1 MRAIVIATG
10 VNPHIA
16 ALTERHPAPMLP
28 LIDRPFIQHVVE
40 YLVDQ
45 GVTEFDFILS
55 HLPEQVEHLLG
66 DGRRWGSR
74 FRFHLARDPLR
85 PYALLRTILTG
96 EQKDEGDFPFLL
108 VHADRLPHVRVEHTP
123 PSPTTLPVLFT
134 WRDPSRSDLEDDRP
148 QWTGWAWISSHVI
161 RGLPEES
168 DERALEQH
176 LRRCMAD
183 EESHT
188 VDVPHCLGVRSFEDL
203 LAAQRAV
210 LDKAFPDL
218 LLSGREIE
226 PGIWLSRNVSLHP
239 TARLIPPVYVGRN
252 CRIGEGVQLG
262 PYVVVGH
269 DCALDARCLVS
280 ESVIFPGSY
289 VGEALELDHVLV
301 DKNRLI
307 NVRLGAA
314 VSVADDFILGS
325 LSESTLHSWIAGMLS
340 RLVATGILMFTGP
353 LLLLTAL
360 YLKLARSGAV
370 LQKKDVVALPTS
382 PDEAQWR
389 TFPLW
394 SFAPPNHTDQSGRP
408 HDWGWQGPS
417 DLLLR
422 ALPALINIARGE
434 LRFVG
439 VCPRTPEEIR
449 SLPHDWRELYLR
461 TKAGLITEA
470 FVHYGAHPDED
481 ELYSA
486 EAFYSVMASLRHDL
500 SLMLGFFGRLFKG
513 MSARPIAWE
522 QQES

>member
-1 MRAIVIATG
+1 MRAIVMATG
-10 VNPHIA
+10 LHPDIA

-55 HLPEQVEHLLG
+55 HLPEQIEHLLG

-74 FRFHLARDPLR
+74 FRFHLARDPIR
-85 PYALLRTILTG
+85 PYALLRMILTG
-96 EQKDEGDFPFLL
+96 EQKDEEDAPLLL
-108 VHADRLPHVRVEHTP
+108 VHADRLPHVRVEQTTP
-123 PSPTTLPVLFT
+123 SPPTTLPVLFT
-134 WRDPSRSDLEDDRP
+134 WRDPSRSGPEDKKP
-148 QWTGWAWISSHVI
+148 QWTGWAWISSHLMH
-161 RGLPEES
+161 RLPEES
-168 DERALEQH
+168 DEEALEQY
-176 LRRCMAD
+176 LREHMTD
-183 EESHT
+183 EDSHT
-188 VDVPHCLGVRSFEDL
+188 VEVPHCLSVRSFEEL
-203 LAAQRAV
+203 LAAQRTV
-210 LDKAFPDL
+210 LDKAFPEL

-262 PYVVVGH
+262 PYAVVGH
-269 DCALDARCLVS
+269 DCALDARCVVS

-301 DKNRLI
+301 DKNRLV

-314 VSVADDFILGS
+314 VSIADDFILGS
-325 LSESTLHSWIAGMLS
+325 LSESALHSWIAGLLS
-340 RLVATGILMFTGP
+340 RLLAASILIFTWP

-360 YLKLARSGAV
+360 YVKLTRPGAV
-370 LQKKDVVALPTS
+370 VQKREVVALPTT

-394 SFAPPNHTDQSGRP
+394 SFALPADQPERP
-408 HDWGWQGPS
+408 RDWGWRGPS

-449 SLPHDWRELYLR
+449 ALPHDWRELYLR

-486 EAFYSVMASLRHDL
+486 EAFYSVMASLRHDV
-500 SLMLGFFGRLFKG
+500 SLILGALGRFLKG
-513 MSARPIAWE
+513 TSARPIALE